1 MKEKKSL
8 DNHSFFNISSVYS
21 FSPYFF
27 EKMLAG
33 IYYEIS
39 AYSRRVRKRINA
51 HIKHAQNMKQR
62 DKNKAAFATIKR
74 NAKGYNKL
82 CRKIGD
88 DFTPIDVLKMLD
100 PKEYPYTKKVTHY
113 Q

>member
-1 MKEKKSL
+1 
-8 DNHSFFNISSVYS
+8 
-21 FSPYFF
+21 
-27 EKMLAG
+27 
-33 IYYEIS
+33 
-39 AYSRRVRKRINA
+39 
-51 HIKHAQNMKQR
+51 MKQR